1 MEQGGGSGGSMV
13 VFLSATA
20 RTSASLQHKNHLG
33 SLLNQNLWELIFLG
47 LGFDH
52 QFC

>member
-1 MEQGGGSGGSMV
+1 MEEAVEIAWG
-13 VFLSATA
+13 FLGPTP
-20 RTSASLQHKNHLG
+20 RTSASLLLKNHLG
-33 SLLNQNLWELIFLG
+33 SLLNQNLWELIFLV